1 MSAQYYAIFTG
12 TTMARVAQVWYL
24 TERTQKLNCTLL
36 YAQQAVQQS
45 FLSDLRKEI
54 IKVVL
59 FNCVSAFI
67 FYK

>member
-1 MSAQYYAIFTG
+1 
-12 TTMARVAQVWYL
+12 MARVAQVWYL

-59 FNCVSAFI
+59 FNCVPAFI